1 MKANQTQ
8 PNPAEFRPKP
18 LTVEQENVID
28 LLITGKSE
36 RETAEVCGVNRST
49 IAQWRQI
56 PLFVATM
63 NQRRQALWQESHEKL
78 RSLILGA
85 MGTLE
90 GRITSL
96 TNREL
101 LQLIAMTADLSK
113 PEGETDPSDVALLM
127 LAKRMSAEGIP
138 RSGMDD
144 LLIDLDKNPR
154 YEQRQREILREL
166 AGEDT

>member
-1 MKANQTQ
+1 MKGNQTQ

-18 LTVEQENVID
+18 LTIEQENVID

-36 RETAEVCGVNRST
+36 RETAEIAGVNRST
-49 IAQWRQI
+49 IAQWRQV

-78 RSLILGA
+78 RSLILTA
-85 MGTLE
+85 MGQLE
-90 GRITSL
+90 GRVSGMT
-96 TNREL
+96 TKEL
-101 LQLIAMTADLSK
+101 LQLVAMVSDLGK
-113 PEGETDPSDVALLM
+113 PEGETNPSTVALLM

-138 RSGMDD
+138 LRGMDD

-166 AGEDT
+166 EGEGA